1 MNLPPR
7 ALQALVDLKQAL
19 LAREP
24 SQNGA
29 APDPLQQML
38 TEVLEAPAPLREE
51 PERRTPE
58 RTMRHAR
65 RRAVKFQRMC
75 QRRQRF

>member
-7 ALQALVDLKQAL
+7 ALQALVDLKQEL
-19 LAREP
+19 LSKSDTPESRTQD
-24 SQNGA
+24 S
-29 APDPLQQML
+29 DILKSD
-38 TEVLEAPAPLREE
+38 PAPLREE

-65 RRAVKFQRMC
+65 QRAVPFRRMC
-75 QRRQRF
+75 RRGRRRGF

>member
-7 ALQALVDLKQAL
+7 ALQALVDLKQEL
-19 LAREP
+19 LSKSEVTEP
-24 SQNGA
+24 QDSKDIS
-29 APDPLQQML
+29 PDH
-38 TEVLEAPAPLREE
+38 TAPLRED

-65 RRAVKFQRMC
+65 LRAVKFQRIC
-75 QRRQRF
+75 QNRQRF